1 MRYNLYMDY
10 SDISSF
16 KGAVVTVMGL
26 GRYQQGSGLGATKWL
41 MRHGAQ
47 VIITDLKD
55 EEELEESMNLVMEW
69 YEKYRAEH
77 PDHEIYQPLFVL
89 GEHRKEHFVDVDL
102 VVKNPAVPTD
112 SEFIQ
117 HAEEAGIPV
126 ESDVSIFFR
135 FCPYPLIAVT
145 GTKGKTTT
153 TKLIG
158 EILAAKDEKAVIAG
172 NVSISP
178 LEHLDEIIARGEPT
192 PIVLE
197 LSSWLLESMPA
208 AFKDLGRG
216 PYISVLTNIYPD
228 HLDRYNSYGEY
239 ISTKEMIF
247 QYQTVDQFTVLNFDN
262 ELTEEMQVRVTGQL
276 FATSKT
282 DLNQNGCFLKDGTII
297 YRKGD
302 SVEQILPL
310 SEVALKGD
318 HNLEN
323 ILTATCAAK
332 LYGIDTSTIVG
343 ALKSFT
349 GVSDRQELV
358 REVNEISYINDT
370 TATNPDATIAAL
382 NRFGADADIIL
393 ISGGV
398 NKEMSFGHIGDAI
411 ARTCKQVLLFEGDAS
426 DAIQASIAGRV
437 PVETGFKDMNAVV
450 RRATELSSSGDIV
463 LLSPG
468 AASFN
473 LFKNEFDRGEQFR
486 EAVRNI

>member
-1 MRYNLYMDY
+1 MDY
-10 SDISSF
+10 KDIASF
-16 KGAVVTVMGL
+16 QDAVVTVMGL

-55 EEELEESMNLVMEW
+55 EQELEESMSLVTEW
-69 YEKYRAEH
+69 YEKYRDKY
-77 PDHEIYQPLFVL
+77 PDRVIYQPLFVL

-112 SEFIQ
+112 SKFIQ
-117 HAEEAGIPV
+117 HAQEAGIPV
-126 ESDVSIFFR
+126 ESDVSLFFR

-158 EILAAKDEKAVIAG
+158 EILKAKDDAAVIAG
-172 NVSISP
+172 NVNISP
-178 LEHLDEIIARGEPT
+178 LEHLDEVISRGEPT

-197 LSSWLLESMPA
+197 LSSWLLESMPN
-208 AFKDLGRG
+208 AFKDLKKG
-216 PYISVLTNIYPD
+216 PDISVLTNIYPD
-228 HLDRYNSYGEY
+228 HLDRYHSYGDY
-239 ISTKEMIF
+239 IHTKEIIF
-247 QYQTVDQFTVLNFDN
+247 EWQNADQFTVLNFDN
-262 ELTEEMQVRVTGQL
+262 ELTKEMEIRVKGHL
-276 FATSKT
+276 YATSK
-282 DLNQNGCFLKDGTII
+282 DPINREGCFLKDGVIV
-297 YRKGD
+297 YKNQD
-302 SVEQILPL
+302 SEEKIMPYAD
-310 SEVALKGD
+310 VALKGE
-318 HNLEN
+318 HNIEN
-323 ILTATCAAK
+323 ILTAICAAK
-332 LYGIDTSTIVG
+332 LYGIDTPAIVE
-343 ALKSFT
+343 ALKSFE

-358 REVNEISYINDT
+358 REVNEITYINDT
-370 TATNPDATIAAL
+370 TATNPDAVIAAL
-382 NRFGADADIIL
+382 NRFGADSDVIL

-398 NKEMSFGHIGDAI
+398 NKEMDFDHIGGAI

-426 DAIQASIAGRV
+426 DAIEASVGGKV
-437 PVETGFKDMNAVV
+437 PVEKGFKDMESIVA
-450 RRATELSSSGDIV
+450 RATELSASGDIV